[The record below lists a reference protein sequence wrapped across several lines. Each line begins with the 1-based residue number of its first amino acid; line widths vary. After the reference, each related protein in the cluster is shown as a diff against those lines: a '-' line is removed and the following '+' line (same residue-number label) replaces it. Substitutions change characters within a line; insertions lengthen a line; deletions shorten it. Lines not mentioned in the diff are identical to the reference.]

1 MSRTAA
7 TRWCPKLLISMSW
20 ARKKILDVLSV
31 SIWSLNSSDSRFDSL
46 LIEFGWDIEE
56 MSMMDT
62 IWFIV
67 FQLYKCQTKC
77 WFWSI
82 AFSSLFFLCLLPKSI
97 IRVICQVRS
106 EGKFSFILKPFLY
119 IISTYCL
126 ISTKMMEAGGWTQHD
141 DWLKCSVFIHRKA
154 GKIEDNL

>member
-1 MSRTAA
+1 
-7 TRWCPKLLISMSW
+7 MSW

-67 FQLYKCQTKC
+67 FQFNCTSAKQNVDSDLLHSRFCFFY
-77 WFWSI
+77 
-82 AFSSLFFLCLLPKSI
+82 ASSP
-97 IRVICQVRS
+97 RVICQVRS
-106 EGKFSFILKPFLY
+106 EGKFSFTYKTILVY
-119 IISTYCL
+119 Y
-126 ISTKMMEAGGWTQHD
+126 
-141 DWLKCSVFIHRKA
+141 
-154 GKIEDNL
+154 